1 MFVWKSWIIPGV
13 VTVVLLT
20 VAAAFLF
27 QGKVE
32 NELLARV
39 GETLEARHGWA
50 EVEID
55 GRDVFLR
62 GTAPSETARSD
73 ALELTRQVRGVRSAR
88 SNAELLALQSPYRL
102 SITRA
107 GKSVTME
114 GFVPDETARASIR
127 SILAAS
133 VPESALDDRLELARG
148 APEHFLPLVGYAAAQ
163 LAGLDDARIELVDA
177 RLSLQGTATSPRA
190 YDNVLDALE
199 AGLPGGELAE
209 ASIAP
214 PRVSPFVWNLSREG
228 QTVALSGHAPSRE
241 ARAGII
247 ADLHD
252 VLANTQL
259 DNRLEIASGLEE
271 SVDWRG
277 ATVFLAQELA
287 RFANASITVRDH
299 VVTLEGDAA
308 DPASF
313 AALVAA
319 FDRDLPAGLTL
330 ASADIRR
337 PIVDPYT
344 WSIHIAEDGTAELD
358 GYVPGSAFAGKLTE
372 ALRAQFGQGSRIRN
386 DLQVASGAPQGFE
399 QAVLAV
405 LGTAGRLIG
414 LQASFSGDRVVVG
427 GQALTGTAA
436 NETRNRIATAL
447 PPGFE
452 LETNIEVLSPGAA
465 LTAQDCQAGLSNA
478 LQRASILFETGS
490 SDIRGESLGL
500 LDRLAFILR
509 RCPDTYFEIGGH
521 TDAEGTEE
529 ANLALSTARAR
540 AVVERLVRSGVRYS
554 RIFAKGYGESL
565 PVADNATPEGRARN
579 RRIEFRIVQ

>member
-20 VAAAFLF
+20 VASAFLF
-27 QGKVE
+27 KDRVE
-32 NELLARV
+32 SDLSARV
-39 GETLEARHGWA
+39 GEILEARHGWA
-50 EVEID
+50 GVEAD
-55 GRDVFLR
+55 GRDVVLS
-62 GTAPSETARSD
+62 GTAPSEAASAD
-73 ALELTRQVRGVRSAR
+73 ALKLTRQVRGVRTAHSD
-88 SNAELLALQSPYRL
+88 AELLALESPYRL
-102 SITRA
+102 SITHA
-107 GKSVTME
+107 GRTVTME
-114 GFVPDETARASIR
+114 GFVPDEATRASIR

-133 VPESALDDRLELARG
+133 VPESAFDDRLALARG

-163 LAGLDDARIELVDA
+163 LAGLGDARIELADA
-177 RLSLQGTATSPRA
+177 RLSIKGTATSPRA

-209 ASIAP
+209 ADIAP
-214 PRVSPFVWNLSREG
+214 PRVSPFVWNLSRKG

-247 ADLHD
+247 ADLRD
-252 VLANTQL
+252 ILTDEQL
-259 DNRLEIASGLEE
+259 ENHLEIASGLEE
-271 SVDWRG
+271 GVDWQA
-277 ATVFLAQELA
+277 ATVFLGQQLSH
-287 RFANASITVRDH
+287 FANASVTVSDH
-299 VVTLEGDAA
+299 VVTLEGEAA
-308 DPASF
+308 DPEAF

-330 ASADIRR
+330 ASADISR

-344 WSIHIAEDGTAELD
+344 WSIHIAEDGTAELG
-358 GYVPGSAFAGKLTE
+358 GYVPGSAFAEKLTE
-372 ALRAQFGQGSRIRN
+372 ALRAQFGQDVRIRN

-405 LGTAGRLIG
+405 IGTAGRLTDME
-414 LQASFSGDRVVVG
+414 ASFSGDRIVVG

-452 LETNIEVLSPGAA
+452 LQANIEMLAPGAA
-465 LTAQDCQAGLSNA
+465 LTAQDCQAGLSTE
-478 LQRASILFETGS
+478 LRRASILFETGS

-554 RIFAKGYGESL
+554 RVFAKGYGESL